1 MPLVAVMQQLR
12 HFKIRKSIKVI
23 HYNETPENLRIGF
36 SVSSRHRL
44 RAVIASTKGRTVD
57 A

>member
-1 MPLVAVMQQLR
+1 MPLVAAMQQER